1 MTTSI
6 NTQIEIAVNTATHLQ
21 HCLDNSDHPYTCYM
35 AAIKLKALA
44 NMICNEI
51 TDNIIRNDDKVWVMR
66 SAETNEVWGKF
77 VSFVDALDKVIYYE
91 GIDMREGT
99 YKEDQYKLS
108 FESIIEQNAN

>member
-6 NTQIEIAVNTATHLQ
+6 NTQIEIAVNTATNLQ
-21 HCLDNSDHPYTCYM
+21 HCLDEMHHPYTCYL

-66 SAETNEVWGKF
+66 SAETNEVWGRF
-77 VSFVDALDKVIYYE
+77 TSFIEALDKVIYYE

-99 YKEDQYKLS
+99 FKEDQYKLS
-108 FESIIEQNAN
+108 SESII

>member
-21 HCLDNSDHPYTCYM
+21 NCLDEMRHPYDCYM

-51 TDNIIRNDDKVWVMR
+51 SDNIIRNDDKVWVMR
-66 SAETNEVWGKF
+66 SAATGEVWGRF
-77 VSFVDALDKVIYYE
+77 TSFVDALDKVIYYE

-99 YKEDQYKLS
+99 FQENMYKLS
-108 FESIIEQNAN
+108 SESIIEQNAN